1 MNELKIIT
9 EEDEKELKII
19 TEELNSESSKDNE
32 RLDEQWRDKN
42 ELYFQR
48 MKNELLNKSKSHDI
62 ISHKNKKLY
71 IYSNIP
77 SIIIP
82 IILTNFALFL
92 KNNDLILSIGM
103 SLVAIINGL
112 NALLNFSKKTE
123 IHNVYAGKYAELVD
137 EINKVLIRSKKYR
150 EPFDVILER
159 ITMKK
164 NNLDN
169 NAPYL

>member
-1 MNELKIIT
+1 MHLWK
-9 EEDEKELKII
+9 
-19 TEELNSESSKDNE
+19 SESSKDTE
-32 RLDEQWRDKN
+32 RFDEQWRDKN
-42 ELYFQR
+42 ELFFNR
-48 MKNELLNKSKSHDI
+48 MKNELLDKSRLHDK

-103 SLVAIINGL
+103 SLVAIINGM
-112 NALLNFSKKTE
+112 NALLNLSKKTE
-123 IHNVYAGKYAELVD
+123 VHNVYAGKYGELAAEID
-137 EINKVLIRSKKYR
+137 KILIRSKKYR

-169 NAPYL
+169 NAPYI